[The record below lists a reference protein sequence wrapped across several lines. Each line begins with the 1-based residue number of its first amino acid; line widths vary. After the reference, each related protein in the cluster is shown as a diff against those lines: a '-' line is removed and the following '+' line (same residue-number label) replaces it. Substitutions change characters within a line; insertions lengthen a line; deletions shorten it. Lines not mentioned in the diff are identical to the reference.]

1 LTPLAFL
8 VPGPLDQLT
17 GGYLFD
23 RRIVEGLRAGG
34 RKVDVV
40 ELAGSFPDADGT
52 ARAAVAAALG
62 GLPGNAA
69 AVIDGLALL
78 GAADC
83 LEAAAKRLRLI
94 GFIHHTLAS
103 ETGLSVAE
111 NARIAGLEGGLLRL
125 LRGAICPSEETAAAL
140 SAYGVAAARLAVV
153 PPGTAKPAVARPP
166 SRKDGPA
173 RLLTVASVTPRKGH
187 LVLVD
192 ALARLTAF
200 DWELRCVGSL
210 TRDPAT
216 AAALRDAIAR
226 HGLADRVTL
235 AGERRPE
242 ELTAE
247 YQAADCF
254 VLPSYHEGYGM
265 AFAEALSHGLPV
277 VAARAGAVPRTVPES
292 AGLLVPP
299 GDAAA
304 LAAALQRV
312 IAEPD
317 LRRRLAAGALAAGAL
332 LPDWDQSVRG
342 WAAAFERLVA

>member
-8 VPGPLDQLT
+8 VPGRLDQLT

-34 RKVDVV
+34 RKMEVV
-40 ELAGSFPDADGT
+40 ELAGSFPDADAT
-52 ARAAVAAALG
+52 ARAAVRAALA
-62 GLPGNAA
+62 GLPDNTA

-78 GAADC
+78 GGADS

-94 GFIHHTLAS
+94 GFVHHTLAS
-103 ETGLSVAE
+103 ETGLSAAE
-111 NARIAGLEGGLLRL
+111 SARIAGLEGGLLRL

-140 SAYGVAAARLAVV
+140 GAYGIAAARIAVV
-153 PPGTAKPAVARPP
+153 PPGTAKPAAAHPA
-166 SRKDGPA
+166 SRQGGPA

-187 LVLVD
+187 LVLVA
-192 ALARLTAF
+192 ALARLTAL
-200 DWELRCVGSL
+200 DWRLRCIGSL
-210 TRDPAT
+210 IRDPA
-216 AAALRDAIAR
+216 AVAALREAIAR
-226 HGLADRVTL
+226 HALADRVAL

-242 ELTAE
+242 ELAAE

-254 VLPSYHEGYGM
+254 VLPSFHEGYGM
-265 AFAEALSHGLPV
+265 AFAEALVHGLPV
-277 VAARAGAVPRTVPES
+277 IAARAGAVPRTVPES

-299 GDAAA
+299 GDVAA

-312 IAEPD
+312 MAEPD
-317 LRRRLAAGALAAGAL
+317 LRRRLAAGALAAGAR

-342 WAAAFERLVA
+342 WAAAFDRLVA

>member
-8 VPGPLDQLT
+8 VPGRLDQLT

-23 RRIVEGLRAGG
+23 RRIVEGLRASG
-34 RKVDVV
+34 RGVEVI
-40 ELAGSFPDADGT
+40 ELAGSFPDADAT
-52 ARAAVAAALG
+52 ARAAVGAALA
-62 GLPGNAA
+62 GLPDNAA

-83 LEAAAKRLRLI
+83 LAAAAKRLRLI
-94 GFIHHTLAS
+94 GFVHHTLAS
-103 ETGLSVAE
+103 ETGLSAAE
-111 NARIAGLEGGLLRL
+111 SARIAALEGRLLRL

-140 SAYGVAAARLAVV
+140 TAYGIAGARIAVV
-153 PPGTAKPAVARPP
+153 PPGTAKPTVARAA
-166 SRKDGPA
+166 SREAGPA

-192 ALARLTAF
+192 ALARLTAL
-200 DWELRCVGSL
+200 DWRLRCIGSL

-216 AAALRDAIAR
+216 AEALREAIAR
-226 HGLADRVTL
+226 HALADRVTL
-235 AGERRPE
+235 VGERRPE
-242 ELTAE
+242 ELAAE

-254 VLPSYHEGYGM
+254 VLPSFHEGYGM

-277 VAARAGAVPRTVPES
+277 IAARAGAVPRTVPES

-299 GDAAA
+299 GDVAA

-317 LRRRLAAGALAAGAL
+317 LRRRLAAGALAAGVL
-332 LPDWDQSVRG
+332 LPDWDQSVRC
-342 WAAAFERLVA
+342 WAAAFDRLVA